1 MYIYIIFEQNVVFG
15 LLFFCLML
23 FWSENIVYRNKMS
36 QKERKLPSILKLM
49 PNITKCEETFQNYD
63 RKSENEEEMC
73 KPAKP
78 AGDFDKCLRKC

>member
-1 MYIYIIFEQNVVFG
+1 
-15 LLFFCLML
+15 
-23 FWSENIVYRNKMS
+23 MS

-63 RKSENEEEMC
+63 RKSENEEDMC